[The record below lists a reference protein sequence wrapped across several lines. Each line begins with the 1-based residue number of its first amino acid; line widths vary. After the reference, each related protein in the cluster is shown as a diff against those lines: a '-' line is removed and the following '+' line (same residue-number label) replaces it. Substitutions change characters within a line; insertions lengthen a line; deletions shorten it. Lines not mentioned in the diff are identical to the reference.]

1 MINGELVPYEK
12 GYKPPAA
19 IPVGEL
25 VYASQITGDEN
36 QDQKP
41 IGPYSKEDNYKSPE
55 ERHNSLGPFTV
66 KDNTNPK
73 TEENFVKFSSASGF
87 GPFTKDDN
95 KVSQKINFLDY
106 IKEVNKKE
114 AKKNYNTRHY
124 RAYES
129 MESQGSDYY
138 PIYTQNND
146 FGRYEDYE
154 AAASTEVKQELDP
167 YDNQPNNQF
176 QRRMLTYPNSQIHY
190 PPSEMYS
197 PPG

>member
-25 VYASQITGDEN
+25 VYASQITDDDQN
-36 QDQKP
+36 VDQKP
-41 IGPYSKEDNYKSPE
+41 VGPYSKEDNYKSSE
-55 ERHNSLGPFTV
+55 EIRNSLGPFTV
-66 KDNTNPK
+66 KDNANPK
-73 TEENFVKFSSASGF
+73 DNFVKFSSSGF
-87 GPFTKDDN
+87 GPFTKEDN
-95 KVSQKINFLDY
+95 KLPTNFLDY

-129 MESQGSDYY
+129 ENQASDYY
-138 PIYTQNND
+138 PIYTQNSD

-154 AAASTEVKQELDP
+154 RAASTEVKQELDS
-167 YDNQPNNQF
+167 YDNQPNSQF